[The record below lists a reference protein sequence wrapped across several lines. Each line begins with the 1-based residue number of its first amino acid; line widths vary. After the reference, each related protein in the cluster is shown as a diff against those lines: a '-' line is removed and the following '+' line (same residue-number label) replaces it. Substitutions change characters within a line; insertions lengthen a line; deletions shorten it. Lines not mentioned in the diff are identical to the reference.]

1 MWYPGLVKTF
11 FYFPWAVLLVMAG
24 PAFSQ
29 QEGPDAIS
37 RIFRHNNGQ
46 KTYTQKMGGSKE
58 ITESVFDKNDILCG
72 VRVFNLDD
80 RGRISSGIIYDGRKN
95 IMGCTKNF
103 FDPQTGQMLQEK
115 LYDKLGRNVRVLY
128 YPGALK
134 EARFAKRMVAFN
146 IDPSNPAAAPKEVAG
161 IAKPIVPVTKNED
174 EFEPGLPQ
182 GTAAPTAQEAANRD
196 RASVAAP
203 KTAAKRG
210 WLRQKQPGT

>member
-1 MWYPGLVKTF
+1 MWYPGAVKLF
-11 FYFPWAVLLVMAG
+11 FYLPWAAFLAMAG
-24 PAFSQ
+24 TAFSQ

-80 RGRISSGIIYDGRKN
+80 RGRISSGIIYDGKKN
-95 IMGCTKNF
+95 IMGCTRNF

-128 YPGALK
+128 YPGA
-134 EARFAKRMVAFN
+134 RFTFTGPQTGTFTRQTYT
-146 IDPSNPAAAPKEVAG
+146 EG
-161 IAKPIVPVTKNED
+161 IFRD
-174 EFEPGLPQ
+174 Q
-182 GTAAPTAQEAANRD
+182 DSGTFCLSCP
-196 RASVAAP
+196 P
-203 KTAAKRG
+203 
-210 WLRQKQPGT
+210 

>member
-1 MWYPGLVKTF
+1 
-11 FYFPWAVLLVMAG
+11 MAG
-24 PAFSQ
+24 TAFSQ
-29 QEGPDAIS
+29 QQGPDAIS

-80 RGRISSGIIYDGRKN
+80 RGRISSGIIYDGKKN
-95 IMGCTKNF
+95 VMGCTRNF

-161 IAKPIVPVTKNED
+161 VAKPIVPATKDED

-196 RASVAAP
+196 RASVATPKAP
-203 KTAAKRG
+203 TKRA
-210 WLRQKQPGT
+210 WQIRQKKQPGT

>member
-1 MWYPGLVKTF
+1 VNLF
-11 FYFPWAVLLVMAG
+11 FYLPLAAFLAMAG
-24 PAFSQ
+24 TAFSQ

-80 RGRISSGIIYDGRKN
+80 RGRILSGVIYDGKKN
-95 IMGCTKNF
+95 PMGCTKNF
-103 FDPQTGQMLQEK
+103 FDQQTGQMLKEE
-115 LYDKLGRNVRVLY
+115 LYDKQGRNVRVLY

-146 IDPSNPAAAPKEVAG
+146 IDPSNPAAAPREVAG
-161 IAKPIVPVTKNED
+161 VAKPIVPVTKDED

-182 GTAAPTAQEAANRD
+182 GTAAPTAQEAASRD

-203 KTAAKRG
+203 KAPAKRG
-210 WLRQKQPGT
+210 WMLQRKPGT